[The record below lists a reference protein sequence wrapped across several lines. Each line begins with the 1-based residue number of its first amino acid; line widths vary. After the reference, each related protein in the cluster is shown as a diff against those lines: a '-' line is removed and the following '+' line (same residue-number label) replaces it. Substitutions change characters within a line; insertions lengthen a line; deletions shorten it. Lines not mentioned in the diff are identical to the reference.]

1 MLSIWYRIIAKPF
14 LWVHYLC
21 AAWLVSYPS
30 CPPFLVEI
38 RITDYFHTVIK
49 DKKCLLLP
57 EHIYKSTF
65 ETTVSH
71 SVQFME

>member
-14 LWVHYLC
+14 LWVRYLC

-38 RITDYFHTVIK
+38 RVTDYFHTVIK
-49 DKKCLLLP
+49 DKK
-57 EHIYKSTF
+57 
-65 ETTVSH
+65 
-71 SVQFME
+71 